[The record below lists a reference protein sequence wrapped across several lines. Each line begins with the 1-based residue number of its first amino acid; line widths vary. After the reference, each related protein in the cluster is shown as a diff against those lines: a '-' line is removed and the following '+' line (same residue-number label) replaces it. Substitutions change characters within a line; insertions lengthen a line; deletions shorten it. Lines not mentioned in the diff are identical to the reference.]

1 MKNVM
6 VSLLACFIY
15 VSSLAQTWTE
25 EERKKANTCRDIDGL
40 EDNEKEAIMY
50 INLAR
55 LYPKKFAKIEL
66 TDYWGPEKYDR
77 YLEGSDYKESLMDQL
92 LTEQEP
98 MIALVWDEELQNFAE
113 CFAEEQGANGH
124 MGHQRKKCAKGNF
137 AECCAYDMET
147 GLDIAMQL
155 LIDHEVQSLGHRENC
170 LNPELTKVGIKFGPH
185 KKANFCAVI
194 DLY

>member
-1 MKNVM
+1 MNKIKLFLVFVFFYFNTF
-6 VSLLACFIY
+6 S
-15 VSSLAQTWTE
+15 QTWTE
-25 EERKKANTCRDIDGL
+25 AERKAANTCQDIDDL

-66 TDYWGPEKYDR
+66 SDYWGPVKYNR
-77 YLEGSDYKESLMDQL
+77 YLEGSEYKESLMNQL
-92 LTEQEP
+92 TNETEP
-98 MIALVWDEELQNFAE
+98 MSALIWDEELQDFAS
-113 CFAEEQGANGH
+113 CFAQEQGSSGL
-124 MGHQRKKCAKGNF
+124 MGHHRKKCAKGNF

-155 LIDHEVQSLGHRENC
+155 LIDHEVLSLGHRENC
-170 LNPELTKVGIKFGPH
+170 LNPELTKVGIKFWTH